1 MAIYKNK
8 AGQKLAVYAFDPT
21 TGDAV
26 TGDSANITATISLD
40 GAAGAATN
48 DANPTEIGT
57 TGVYVFYPTQAET
70 NADLIVLAAVSGTAD
85 VLIEPLI
92 VFTEPEAR
100 ILDAAYD
107 AAKTAATQA
116 SVTAIATILSGITS
130 LANWLRAML
139 RSDTPDSTALAEI
152 NTGGGA
158 YAKEMSQQ
166 TIRSMVGSI
175 DLTTGNI
182 EQVVSEDGVII
193 AQGTTAGKLLIADG
207 KVAATLTSTD
217 VTGNLPA
224 QVKGQD
230 NIDFGALQKAALN
243 AASVTVSDKTG
254 FSLSDDYN
262 AAKSAASQTSVDALP
277 ATLSAAH
284 GSGSWEAATSG
295 DGAHAVLVTVEDDGG
310 EPLTGARV
318 RLALGGISYIA
329 TADAAGVAEFGVNE
343 EGTYSIVISRPG
355 FAGYVDTLDVAG
367 AETEE
372 LVVMAQQAIPAPTL
386 PGQIVCY
393 GVTLTA
399 GGELEGG
406 VDIVIELLT
415 PGPAGVYSRA
425 LVEVTSDDDGQF
437 SVELARE
444 STYQIRR
451 AQGRRG
457 WVQFETTDADSM
469 ELPAV

>member
-1 MAIYKNK
+1 MAFYKNK
-8 AGQKLAVYAFDPT
+8 AGQGITIYAVDTDGNPVLN
-21 TGDAV
+21 DA
-26 TGDSANITATISLD
+26 ANITAMLIKD
-40 GAAGAATN
+40 AGTPAAT
-48 DANPTEIGT
+48 DDEHPDEVGL
-57 TGVYVFYPTQAET
+57 GFYTFLPTQAES
-70 NADLIVLAAVSGTAD
+70 NADEIILAATSSTDGVR
-85 VLIEPLI
+85 IEPI
-92 VFTEPEAR
+92 QVFTEPEGR
-100 ILDAAYD
+100 LLDAAYD

-116 SVTAIATILSGITS
+116 SVNAIATILSGITS

-152 NTGGGA
+152 NSGGGT
-158 YAKEMSQQ
+158 YAEEMSQQ
-166 TIRSMVGSI
+166 TLRTIVGSI
-175 DLTTGNI
+175 DLTTSNI
-182 EQVVSEDGVII
+182 DQVVSEDGVII
-193 AQGTTAGKLLIADG
+193 AQGTTAGKLLITDG

-284 GSGSWEAATSG
+284 GSGSWESVDSG
-295 DGAHAVLVTVEDDGG
+295 DGGNAVLVTVQDDED
-310 EPLTGARV
+310 EPIAGAVV
-318 RLALGGISYIA
+318 RLSRGGISYR
-329 TADAAGVAEFGVNE
+329 ADADEAGIAEFGVNE
-343 EGTYSIVISRPG
+343 EGTYSIVVSRPG
-355 FAGYVDTLDVAG
+355 FAGHVDTLEVAG

>member
-1 MAIYKNK
+1 V
-8 AGQKLAVYAFDPT
+8 L
-21 TGDAV
+21 GDA
-26 TGDSANITATISLD
+26 DNITAVLVKD
-40 GAAGAATN
+40 GGSPAAT
-48 DANPTEIGT
+48 DDVNPAEIGL
-57 TGVYVFYPTQAET
+57 GLYRFSLTQAESD
-70 NADLIVLAAVSGTAD
+70 ADEIILVATSATPD
-85 VLIEPLI
+85 VRIEPLQ

-107 AAKTAATQA
+107 KAKAAATQDD
-116 SVTAIATILSGITS
+116 ISGVMDV
-130 LANWLRAML
+130 L
-139 RSDTPDSTALAEI
+139 E
-152 NTGGGA
+152 
-158 YAKEMSQQ
+158 K
-166 TIRSMVGSI
+166 
-175 DLTTGNI
+175 
-182 EQVVSEDGVII
+182 DGVKLSI
-193 AQGTTAGKLLIADG
+193 GTGAGQLNVSGG
-207 KVAATLTSTD
+207 KVPATLVSTD

-224 QVKGQD
+224 HVKGQD

-254 FSLSDDYN
+254 FSLSDDNN
-262 AAKSAASQTSVDALP
+262 AAKSAASQMSVDALP

-284 GSGSWEAATSG
+284 GSGSWESVDSG
-295 DGAHAVLVTVEDDGG
+295 DGGNAVLVTVQDDED
-310 EPLTGARV
+310 EPIAGAVV
-318 RLALGGISYIA
+318 RLSRGGISYR
-329 TADAAGVAEFGVNE
+329 ADADEAGIAEFGVNE
-343 EGTYSIVISRPG
+343 EGTYSIVVSRPG
-355 FAGYVDTLDVAG
+355 FAGHVDTLEVAG

-406 VDIVIELLT
+406 VDIVIELLA

-425 LVEVTSDDDGQF
+425 MVEVTSSEADGQF

-451 AQGRRG
+451 ALGRRG
-457 WVQFETTDADSM
+457 WVQFTTTDADSM